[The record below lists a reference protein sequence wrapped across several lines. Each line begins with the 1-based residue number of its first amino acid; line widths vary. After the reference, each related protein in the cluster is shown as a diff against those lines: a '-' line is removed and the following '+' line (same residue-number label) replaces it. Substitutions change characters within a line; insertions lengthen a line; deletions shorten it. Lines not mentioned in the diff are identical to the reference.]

1 VIFGK
6 LDWHHSSPHG
16 SGLSEG
22 IRPVRWHF
30 SSNDQGLF
38 LGLSSS
44 GSPSHDAAHVHFF
57 DAQSGIR
64 AALYGHLF
72 NFPELAALTGVTT
85 NGFSLEE
92 RGRMLVQ
99 GYLKLGTGFFKHLN
113 GSFVLVIQDPARSEV
128 LVARDHL
135 GIESLHYY
143 QNAAS
148 LYFSSDLQ
156 FLAQHIPGGADLN
169 PAAVLRTFL
178 MNYNPG
184 AETLYKGV
192 QKLGAGSCLRIK
204 HGNLHIETYW
214 KPSFQEPFSKSLE
227 DYKAELPALFKEAVA
242 IRMKDSEFR
251 PGAFLSGGMDSST
264 VVHMMRSVETGP
276 IHTFSFRCR
285 GESYDESHYARLMS
299 QRYGTVHHE
308 IPYESR
314 DTVLIL
320 EIAKNAPEP
329 FSDIGIEV
337 ASYLLAGKAAEQS
350 NYVLTGDG
358 GDELFAGHPVYLA
371 DRAVQK
377 LDLVW
382 GLLKTCV
389 FPFCRLLPDTEQ
401 KTNFLVKAK
410 RFAYSAAFPAT
421 LYANRWR
428 IYYQDAQ
435 FKALLQPDWY
445 AHWKKEDPLQD
456 IEDLYREADGQ
467 DFLSRAL
474 YGDYYTV
481 VDFYLRRMEML
492 RQLGIEGRL
501 PMLDPKLVDY
511 AARIPS
517 HFKLDKRGS
526 TKWIF
531 HQVMAHTLPD
541 EIVFRKDKLGH
552 SVPLKN
558 WLRQSPQVQSLMT
571 EILTSKEFR
580 DRRIFKAKA
589 VDRLMREH
597 ASKADNHSHRLWSL
611 LVFELWCRAHLNKIN
626 QVSITASATLSP
638 SA

>member
-6 LDWHHSSPHG
+6 LDLHHSSLHG
-16 SGLSEG
+16 SGLREG
-22 IRPVRWHF
+22 TRPVRWNF
-30 SSNDQGLF
+30 SSNDKGLF

-44 GSPSHDAAHVHFF
+44 GSSSHDAAQLYYF
-57 DAQSGIR
+57 DSQSGIHT
-64 AALYGHLF
+64 ALYGNLF
-72 NFPELAALTGVTT
+72 NFPELSALTGVTT
-85 NGFSLEE
+85 NGSSLEV
-92 RGRMLVQ
+92 RGRILVQ

-113 GSFVLVIQDPARSEV
+113 GSFVLVLQDPARSEV
-128 LVARDHL
+128 FVARDHL

-143 QNAAS
+143 QNVSS

-156 FLAQHIPGGADLN
+156 FLAQQIPGGAELN
-169 PAAVLRTFL
+169 PSAVLRTLL

-184 AETLYKGV
+184 SDTLFKGV
-192 QKLGAGSCLRIK
+192 RKLGAGSCLRIK
-204 HGNLHIETYW
+204 HGNLRIEKYW
-214 KPSFQEPFSKSLE
+214 KPSFQGLFSKSLE
-227 DYKAELPALFKEAVA
+227 DYKAELPALFKEAVE
-242 IRMKDSEFR
+242 IRMQDSEFR

-264 VVHMMRSVETGP
+264 VVHMMRLVETGP

-285 GESYDESHYARLMS
+285 GESYDESHYARLIS

-308 IPYESR
+308 IPYESK
-314 DTVLIL
+314 DTALIV
-320 EIAKNAPEP
+320 EIAKNAQEP

-350 NYVLTGDG
+350 DYVLTGDG

-371 DRAVQK
+371 DRAIQK
-377 LDLVW
+377 LEPVL

-401 KTNFLVKAK
+401 KKNLLVKAK
-410 RFAYSAAFPAT
+410 RFAYSAEFPAT
-421 LYANRWR
+421 LYSNRWR

-445 AHWKKEDPLQD
+445 AHWKNEKPLKD
-456 IEDLYREADGQ
+456 IENLYRDADGR
-467 DFLSRAL
+467 DFLSRTL

-492 RQLGIEGRL
+492 RKLGIEGRF

-517 HFKLDKRGS
+517 HFKLDKSGS

-531 HQVMAHTLPD
+531 HQAMAHILPD

-571 EILTSKEFR
+571 EIFTSKEFR
-580 DRRIFKAKA
+580 DRGIFNAKA
-589 VDRLMREH
+589 VDRMMRDH

-611 LVFELWCRAHLNKIN
+611 LTFELWCRANLNKI
-626 QVSITASATLSP
+626 T
-638 SA
+638 